1 MVIFGEIKQI
11 TMRILIVGGG
21 NMGLTFAKSFLRGS
35 IVEAGDLHILEK
47 RQDKVAE
54 LEAMDICQVHA
65 DAGLWVED
73 VDIIILAVK
82 PQDTAPVYD
91 LLQGKLSPQQVVLSI
106 MAGVTM
112 AALQSALH
120 TDRILRAMP
129 NLPAQVGVGMTV
141 YTATDQVSRP
151 QLVAVTN
158 LLNTTGKTIY
168 VESEQMID
176 AATAI
181 SGSGPAYVFYM
192 IEALTTS
199 AVDLGFSRAQAEL
212 LATQTFAGAQALL
225 RASSATCQEWI
236 EKVSSRGGTT
246 EAAIASMQDLHVA
259 QDFAKGVQ
267 AAYQRAI
274 ALGKLK
280 A

>member
-1 MVIFGEIKQI
+1 
-11 TMRILIVGGG
+11 MRILIVGGG
-21 NMGLTFAKSFLRGS
+21 NMGLTFARSFLRGS
-35 IVEAGDLHILEK
+35 IVEAHDLHILE
-47 RQDKVAE
+47 RHSDKVAQ
-54 LEAMDICQVHA
+54 LTALDICQVHA
-65 DAGLWVED
+65 DAGAWVDD

-91 LLQGKLSPQQVVLSI
+91 LLCGRLSDDQVVLSI

-112 AALQSALH
+112 HTLRAALH

-141 YTATDQVSRP
+141 YTATDEVSRP
-151 QLVAVTN
+151 QLVEVTN

-225 RASSATCQEWI
+225 RAGSSSCQEWI
-236 EKVSSRGGTT
+236 DRVSSRGGTT
-246 EAAIASMQDLHVA
+246 EAAITCMQDLQVA
-259 QDFAKGVQ
+259 EDFAKGVL
-267 AAYQRAI
+267 AAYNRAVE
-274 ALGKLK
+274 LGKLDT
-280 A
+280 